1 MAAKQIGFIA
11 EIVGSATVRSAEGI
25 VRVVNVGDGLREG
38 DLLMTGL
45 NSTVLVTFYDGHQLQ
60 VEADARI
67 LMDETLAYDGE
78 GYGDLDV
85 DQIAAL
91 QQAILDGLD
100 LSELEPTAAGVQD
113 VGVGDGLGASSEF
126 QRDGREGI
134 VDTRLTPI
142 SGDSDTDELDFQGL
156 GGSSRN
162 SSQSDQAKT
171 SISLN
176 EVAVDGVVN
185 AAELGSALVISG
197 AISGEFAEDRSI
209 TINIGGK
216 DYDAI
221 INADDSSFSVTVPA
235 ADVSEL
241 TGGTVT
247 ATLISTDDAGNS
259 LVVDTSRP
267 FTVDK
272 SSAASI
278 SVDNIT
284 ADDIV
289 NAVEA
294 GGNVDVSGSVGL
306 DAGPGDTVSMTING
320 RAYSGVV
327 QAGNTYSIPV
337 AGSDLVADTR
347 FEATVTGADSAG
359 NPFTATTI
367 STHTVDTSSTAT
379 ITVDNITAD
388 DIVNAAEAG
397 GNVNVTGS
405 VGPDAGP
412 GDTVSLTVNG
422 TEYSGVVQADNTYSI
437 PVAGSDLAAD
447 ASFETT
453 VTGTDEAG
461 NPFTII
467 ATSTHTVD
475 TESAATIAVDSVT
488 ADDIVNAA
496 EAGGTIN
503 VTGLVGGDA
512 KVGDTVSFT
521 INGTTYTG
529 VVQTDNT
536 FSVAVAGSDLAA
548 QTNFVAT
555 VTGSDSAG
563 NPFTATTL
571 ASYTVDTTATA
582 TVTVDSIT
590 ADDVVSAAEA
600 GGIVNVTGS
609 VGGDA
614 SVGDTVSFTV
624 NGTAYTGT
632 VQTGNVFSVAVAG
645 SDLAADTSFDVTVV
659 GTDDIGNSFIA
670 TTTSTY
676 TVDTEAAAA
685 VTVDSIT
692 ADDVI
697 NAVEA
702 GGTVN
707 VTGSVGGDATVGAAV
722 SVTINGTVYSGTVQA
737 GNIFSI
743 AVAGS
748 DLAADTSVDV
758 TVAGSDSAGN
768 PYTATSTSIY
778 TVDTDAAAAITV
790 DSITADDVINA
801 AEAGSTINVTGSVG
815 GDAAEGATVSFTI
828 NGRAYTGTVQAGN
841 TFSVAVAG
849 ADLAAGSSFDAT
861 VTGSDSAGNPFTAT
875 TTSTYTVDT
884 TATASI
890 TVDSITPD
898 DVLSA
903 AEAGG
908 TINVTGSVG
917 GDAAV
922 GATVSFAINGT
933 VYTGTV
939 QAGNTFSVAVAGSD
953 LAAATSFDATVTGS
967 DSAGNLFTATTT
979 SSYTVD
985 TTATAT
991 VIVDSIT
998 ADDVISAAE
1007 AGGTINV
1014 TGSVGG
1020 DATVGSTVSFTI
1032 NGTVYSGT
1040 VQAGNVFSV
1049 AVAGSDLA
1057 ADTSFDVTVTGSD
1070 GAGNPFTATTTSSY
1084 TVDTTAAASIIVD
1097 SITPDDVV
1105 SAAEAGG
1112 NVIVT
1117 GSVGGDATAGA
1128 TVNFTING
1136 SDYSATVQPGNTFSV
1151 AVAGSDL
1158 VADTSFVVSVTG
1170 SDGAGNPFTA
1180 STTSTHI
1187 VDTSAAASV
1196 ALNTIATDDIV
1207 NAVESASDL
1216 VITGLVSGDAAAGDT
1231 VMVSVGGK
1239 DYLATVNADNAS
1251 FAVAIPAA
1259 DVAALTGGNVTATLS
1274 GTDDAGNSFTASS
1287 SRPFTVDTTTTASIS
1302 VDNITS
1308 DDVVSAAEAATNIN
1322 VTGSVSGDA
1331 TVGDTVSF
1339 TVNGTDYSGVVQ
1351 ADNTFSI
1358 PVAGADLAAD
1368 TSFELTVTGSD
1379 SAGNSFTAT
1388 AASTHTVDSSA
1399 AATITVNSI
1408 TADDI
1413 VSAAEVGASI
1423 NVTGAVSGDAAVGD
1437 TVSFTVN
1444 GNDYSGTVQA
1454 DNTYSIAVSGVDLAA
1469 DTSFDIVVTGSDN
1482 ASNPFTASITSTHT
1496 VDTTAAATIAVDN
1509 ITSDDVL
1516 NAAEA
1521 GGNINVTGSVGGD
1534 AAEGDTVTVTINGN
1548 SYSATVQ
1555 ADNSFGIVV
1564 AGADLAADTSFDAT
1578 VVGND
1583 AAGNPFTATT
1593 TSNYIVDTTAAANII
1608 VDSIT
1613 ADNVVNAAEAGTTV
1627 NVTGSVGGDATVGDT
1642 VSFTIN
1648 GTNYS
1653 GIVQAG
1659 NTFGVAVAGSDLAA
1673 DTSFEATVIGTD
1685 NAGNPFTAS
1694 TTSTFT
1700 VDTAAAGTITVDSI
1714 TADDVVSAAEAGGTI
1729 NVTGSVGGD
1738 AAVGDTVSFTI
1749 NGTAYSG
1756 TVQAGNTYSVAVAG
1770 ADLAAATSFDA
1781 TVAGTDTAGN
1791 PFTATTISTYTVDTT
1806 AAVSVTVD
1814 SITADDIV
1822 SAAEAGGTIN
1832 VTGSVGGDAAIGDIV
1847 SFTINGTDYSGTVQ
1861 AGNTFSIAVAGSDL
1875 AAQTAFDATVVGT
1888 DNAGNPF
1895 TATTTSTYTVDTAAA
1910 ASITVNSITA
1920 DDIISAAEAGGAISV
1935 TGSVGGDAAVGDTV
1949 SFTINGTAYSG
1960 TVQAGNIFN
1969 ITVAGSDLA
1978 ADTSFDATVVG
1989 LDNAG
1994 NPFTATTTSTHTV
2007 DTAAAA
2013 TITVDSITA
2022 DDVVN
2027 AVEAGGTIDVTGS
2040 VGGDA
2045 AVGDTISFTING
2057 TNYSGTV
2064 QAGNT
2069 FSIAVAGSD
2078 LAADTAFDATVAG
2091 TDNAGNPFT
2100 ATTTSTY
2107 TVDTSAA
2114 ATITVDSITAD
2125 DVVNAVEAGGA
2136 INVTGSVGGDAAA
2149 GDTVS
2154 ITVNGTDYSGTVQA
2168 GNTYSIAVAGAD
2180 LAADNSFDA
2189 IVTGTD
2195 SAGNPFTASTTSTH
2209 GIDTASS
2216 ATIVVDNITADDV
2229 VNAAEAGGAID
2240 VTGSVGGDAAIGDIV
2255 NFTVNGTDYS
2265 GTVQAGN
2272 TFSIAV
2278 AGSDLAADTSFDVTV
2293 AGTDSAGNPFTASTT
2308 STHAVDTSAAAT
2320 IAVDSITADD
2330 VVSAAEAGGTID
2342 VTGSVAGD
2350 AAVGDTVSLTING
2363 NDYSGI
2369 VQADNTFSIAVAG
2382 ADLAADTSFDATVT
2396 GTDGAGNP
2404 FTATTTSIHSVDTS
2418 AAATINVDSIT
2429 PDDVLNAAEAGG
2441 TVNVTGSVGGDAAVG
2456 DTVSFTINGTN
2467 YSGTVQAG
2475 NTFSVAVA
2483 GADLAAGTSFD
2494 ATVVGADNAGNPF
2507 TATTTST
2514 YLVDTTAA
2522 ATITVDDITADDVVN
2537 AAESGATINVTGSVG
2552 GDAAVGDTVSFTVNG
2567 TVYTG
2572 TVQAG
2577 NTYSV
2582 AVAGSDLAADTSFDV
2597 TVTGTDSAGNPFTAS
2612 TTSTHAVDTSAAA
2625 TIAVDSITA
2634 DDVVNAAE
2642 AGGTIDVTGVV
2653 TGDAAADD
2661 TVSVTINGNTYSG
2674 TVQADNSFTIAV
2686 AGADLAA
2693 DTSLEATV
2701 TGTDDAGNSFTATTT
2716 STHTVDTA
2724 STASISVDDITADDV
2739 VNAAEA
2745 GATINVTGSV
2755 GGDATV
2761 GDTVSFTVNG
2771 TNYSGTVLAG
2781 NTYSIAVSGAD
2792 LAADNS
2798 FDVTVTGS
2806 DNAGNP
2812 FTAIT
2817 TSSHAV
2823 DTTAAATISVDSIT
2837 ADDVINAAEAGA
2849 TINITGS
2856 VSGDAA
2862 PGDAVSF
2869 TVNGTDYSGTVLAD
2883 NSFSIAVSGVDL
2895 AADTSFDAT
2904 VTGTDGA
2911 GNPFTAST
2919 TSTHSV
2925 DITSSAAIVVDSIT
2939 ADDVVNAAEA
2949 GGIINVTGSVSGDA
2963 TVGDTVSFS
2972 INGTDYSG
2980 TVQAGSVFSIAVAGT
2995 DLAADTS
3002 FDATVVGTDNAGN
3015 PFTATTTS
3023 THISDASAAATI
3035 TVDSI
3040 TADDV
3045 LSAAEAGGTINVT
3058 GSVGGDAAPGDSVSF
3073 TVNGTDYSGIV
3084 QAGNTYSIAVAGSD
3098 LAADTSFDVSV
3109 SGSDGS
3115 GNPFTATSTSTH
3127 TVDATATATIIVD
3140 SITPDDV
3147 VNAAEAGA
3155 TIHVTGSVGGD
3166 ATVGDTVSFTVNG
3179 TDYSGTVQ
3187 AGNTYSIAVAGSDLL
3202 ADTSFDATVVG
3213 TDNAGNPFTASTTS
3227 THSVDIS
3234 SAASVALDAIA
3245 TDDIINAVEAG
3256 ADLTISGTVGGDA
3269 VSGDSVV
3276 VSIGGNDYAATV
3288 NADNITFSVTV
3299 PATDVAALTA
3309 GNVTATLT
3317 GSDDAG
3323 NPFTATSSRPF
3334 TVDTA
3339 ATATISVDNITAD
3352 DVVSAA
3358 EAGGTI
3364 NVTGSVGGDA
3374 GIGDTVSFTINGT
3387 DYSGAVQAGNTFSIA
3402 VAGSDLAADT
3412 SFDASVAG
3420 SDDAGNPFTATTTS
3434 THTVDN
3440 VAGATIVVDDITA
3453 DDVLNAAEAGAT
3465 INVTGTVG
3473 GDAAPGD
3480 TVSFTINGTPYSGT
3494 VLAGNTYSIA
3504 VDGADLAADTS
3515 FDATVTGTDAAGNPF
3530 TATTTSTH
3538 TVDTSA
3544 AATITVN
3551 DITADDV
3558 VNAAE
3563 AGTSINVT
3571 GTVGGDAAPGD
3582 TVSFTIN
3589 GTPYSGIVLAGNT
3602 YSIAVNG
3609 ADLAADTS
3617 FDATVTGTDAAGNSF
3632 TATTTSNYTVDTTAA
3647 ATIIVDSIT
3656 ADDVVNAA
3664 EAGGTINVTGS
3675 VGGDAAPGDTVSF
3688 TINGGDY
3695 SGIVQPGN
3703 TYSIAVAGSDL
3714 AADTSFD
3721 ATVVGTDNAGN
3732 PFTASTTSTHIF
3744 DATAAATITVDSI
3757 TADDVVSAA
3766 EAGGTIN
3773 VTGSVGGDAAP
3784 GDTVSFTVNGND
3796 YSGIV
3801 QSGNTYSIAVAGA
3814 DLAADTSFDAS
3825 VTGSDDAGNPFTATT
3840 TSTHISDVTA
3850 SATIAVDSITA
3861 DDVVS
3866 AAEAGSTINVTGS
3879 VGGDAAPGDAVSF
3892 TINGTNYSGTVQ
3904 AGNTFSIAVAGT
3916 DLAADTSFDATV
3928 TGADN
3933 AGNPFTASS
3942 TSTHSV
3948 DTSAAA
3954 TIALAAIA
3962 ADDIINAAEAG
3973 TDLIISGT
3981 VGGDAASGDSVIVSI
3996 GGKDYAATVNADN
4009 TSFSV
4014 TVPAA
4019 DVAALSAGSATA
4031 VVTGSDDAGN
4041 SFTANDSRPFTVDT
4055 IATATITVDNIT
4067 ADDVVNAV
4075 EAGGSIDVT
4084 GTVGGDA
4091 AVGDTVSFTINGTP
4105 YSGTVQAGNT
4115 FTIAVAGADL
4125 AADTSFAATV
4135 TGSDAAGNAFTA
4147 TTTSTHTVDAA
4158 ATATI
4163 TVNDITPDDVVNA
4176 AEAGTSIDVTGTV
4189 GGDAA
4194 PGDTVSFTI
4203 NGTPYSGTVLAGN
4216 TYSIA
4221 VAGSDLAAD
4230 TSFDVSVT
4238 GTDAAGNPFTAT
4250 TSSSHTVDTS
4260 AAATVTVDNI
4270 TSDDVVNAAEAG
4282 ANINVTGTVGGDAS
4296 AGDTVSF
4303 TVNGTPYSGIVLAGN
4318 TYSIAVAGADLAA
4331 DTSFDVTVTGTDGAG
4346 NPFTAT
4352 ATSTHTV
4359 DTASAATITVDS
4371 ITADDVVNAVEA
4383 GTTINITGSVGG
4395 DAAPGDT
4402 VSFTINGTRY
4412 SGTVLAG
4419 NTFSIPVAG
4428 SDLAA
4433 QTSFDATVAGSD
4445 AAGNSFIATTTST
4458 HSVDTSAAAT
4468 ISVDAITPDDIVNA
4482 AEAGTTI
4489 NVTGS
4494 VGGDAAPGDTVS
4506 FTINGTPYSGTVLAG
4521 NTYSI
4526 AVDGADLAAD
4536 TSFDATVTGTDAAGN
4551 PFTAI
4556 TTSTHTV
4563 DTAAS
4568 ATIAVN
4574 DITADDIV
4582 NAAEA
4587 GTSINVTGTVGGD
4600 AAPGDIVSFTINGTP
4615 YSGTVLA
4622 GNTYSIAVDGADL
4635 AADTSFAA
4643 TVTGTDAAGN
4653 PFTATTTSTHTVDTT
4668 ASATITVNDITPD
4681 DIVNAAEAGTSINVT
4696 GTVGGDATV
4705 GDTVSFTINGT
4716 PYSGT
4721 VLAGNTYSIAVD
4733 GADLAADTSFDATVA
4748 GTDAAGN
4755 PFTATT
4761 TSTHTVDT
4769 SATATIT
4776 VNDITPDDIVNA
4788 AEAGSTIDVT
4798 GTVGGDAAPGDT
4810 VSFTINGTSYSG
4822 TVLAGNTYSIAVD
4835 GADLAANTSFDAT
4848 VTGTDEAGNPFTAT
4862 TTSTHTVDTMASAT
4876 ITVND
4881 ITPDDIV
4888 NAAEAG
4894 GTIDVTGT
4902 VGGDAAPGD
4911 TVSFT
4916 INGTP
4921 YSGTVLAGNTYS
4933 IAVAGS
4939 DLAAQ
4944 TSFDA
4949 TVTGTDAAGNPFTAT
4964 TTSTHTV
4971 DTSAAATITVNDIT
4985 PDDIVNAAEAG
4996 TSINV
5001 TGSVGGDAAPG
5012 DTVSFTING
5021 TPYSGT
5027 VLAGNTY
5034 SIAVDGADLAA
5045 DTSFDA
5051 TVTGTDATGNPFTA
5065 TTTSTH
5071 TVDTTASA
5079 TITVND

>member
-1 MAAKQIGFIA
+1 MAAKQIGYIV
-11 EIVGSATVRSAEGI
+11 EIVGSATVRSADGI

-45 NSTVLVTFYDGHQLQ
+45 NSKVLVTFYDGQQLQ

-67 LMDETLAYDGE
+67 LIDETLAYDGV
-78 GYGDLDV
+78 GYGDVDV

-91 QQAILDGLD
+91 QQAILGGLD
-100 LSELEPTAAGVQD
+100 LSDLDPTAAGVQNPND
-113 VGVGDGLGASSEF
+113 DIGDGLAGASEYN
-126 QRDGREGI
+126 RDGREGI

-142 SGDSDTDELDFQGL
+142 DGDDDTDELDFEGL
-156 GGSSRN
+156 ATTAGIPS
-162 SSQSDQAKT
+162 AA
-171 SISLN
+171 ISLN
-176 EVAVDGVVN
+176 EIAIDDVVN
-185 AAELGSALVISG
+185 AAEAESDL
-197 AISGEFAEDRSI
+197 AISGTVTGVAAAGDSVVV
-209 TINIGGK
+209 NIGGK
-216 DYDAI
+216 DYATAV
-221 INADDSSFSVTVPA
+221 NADNTSFSVIIPS
-235 ADVSEL
+235 ADVAALSD
-241 TGGTVT
+241 GIVT
-247 ATLISTDDAGNS
+247 ATLFVGDNIGNS
-259 LVVDTSRP
+259 FVADTSRP
-267 FTVDK
+267 FTVD
-272 SSAASI
+272 
-278 SVDNIT
+278 IT
-284 ADDIV
+284 
-289 NAVEA
+289 
-294 GGNVDVSGSVGL
+294 
-306 DAGPGDTVSMTING
+306 
-320 RAYSGVV
+320 
-327 QAGNTYSIPV
+327 
-337 AGSDLVADTR
+337 
-347 FEATVTGADSAG
+347 
-359 NPFTATTI
+359 
-367 STHTVDTSSTAT
+367 STAT
-379 ITVDNITAD
+379 LTVDNITAD
-388 DIVNAAEAG
+388 DIINAVESG
-397 GNVNVTGS
+397 GSVDVTGS

-412 GDTVSLTVNG
+412 GDTVSLTING

-447 ASFETT
+447 TTFDTT

-461 NPFTII
+461 NPFTITG
-467 ATSTHTVD
+467 TSTHTVD
-475 TESAATIAVDSVT
+475 TTSTATIAVDNIT

-496 EAGGTIN
+496 EAGGTVN
-503 VTGLVGGDA
+503 VTGTVGGDA
-512 KVGDTVSFT
+512 APGDTVSLT
-521 INGTTYTG
+521 VNGAEYSG
-529 VVQTDNT
+529 VVLANG
-536 FSVAVAGSDLAA
+536 SYSIPVAGSDLAA
-548 QTNFVAT
+548 DSSVVAT
-555 VTGSDSAG
+555 VTGADTAG
-563 NPFTATTL
+563 NPFVATETS
-571 ASYTVDTTATA
+571 SYTVDTTGAATI
-582 TVTVDSIT
+582 TVDNIT
-590 ADDVVSAAEA
+590 ADGVVNAAEA
-600 GGIVNVTGS
+600 GGMVNVTGS

-614 SVGDTVSFTV
+614 APGDIVSLTV
-624 NGTAYTGT
+624 NG
-632 VQTGNVFSVAVAG
+632 S
-645 SDLAADTSFDVTVV
+645 
-659 GTDDIGNSFIA
+659 
-670 TTTSTY
+670 
-676 TVDTEAAAA
+676 E
-685 VTVDSIT
+685 
-692 ADDVI
+692 
-697 NAVEA
+697 
-702 GGTVN
+702 
-707 VTGSVGGDATVGAAV
+707 
-722 SVTINGTVYSGTVQA
+722 YSGVVLA
-737 GNIFSI
+737 DGSYSI

-748 DLAADTSVDV
+748 DLAADSSIDV
-758 TVAGSDSAGN
+758 RVVGADNAGN
-768 PYTATSTSIY
+768 PFTATATSNY
-778 TVDTDAAAAITV
+778 TVDTSATA
-790 DSITADDVINA
+790 SINLNPIAGDDIINA
-801 AEAGSTINVTGSVG
+801 AEAGVELVVSGSVG
-815 GDAAEGATVSFTI
+815 GDAA
-828 NGRAYTGTVQAGN
+828 AG
-841 TFSVAVAG
+841 
-849 ADLAAGSSFDAT
+849 D
-861 VTGSDSAGNPFTAT
+861 
-875 TTSTYTVDT
+875 
-884 TATASI
+884 
-890 TVDSITPD
+890 
-898 DVLSA
+898 
-903 AEAGG
+903 
-908 TINVTGSVG
+908 
-917 GDAAV
+917 
-922 GATVSFAINGT
+922 
-933 VYTGTV
+933 
-939 QAGNTFSVAVAGSD
+939 
-953 LAAATSFDATVTGS
+953 
-967 DSAGNLFTATTT
+967 
-979 SSYTVD
+979 
-985 TTATAT
+985 
-991 VIVDSIT
+991 
-998 ADDVISAAE
+998 
-1007 AGGTINV
+1007 
-1014 TGSVGG
+1014 
-1020 DATVGSTVSFTI
+1020 
-1032 NGTVYSGT
+1032 
-1040 VQAGNVFSV
+1040 
-1049 AVAGSDLA
+1049 
-1057 ADTSFDVTVTGSD
+1057 
-1070 GAGNPFTATTTSSY
+1070 
-1084 TVDTTAAASIIVD
+1084 SIIV
-1097 SITPDDVV
+1097 S
-1105 SAAEAGG
+1105 
-1112 NVIVT
+1112 
-1117 GSVGGDATAGA
+1117 
-1128 TVNFTING
+1128 
-1136 SDYSATVQPGNTFSV
+1136 
-1151 AVAGSDL
+1151 
-1158 VADTSFVVSVTG
+1158 
-1170 SDGAGNPFTA
+1170 
-1180 STTSTHI
+1180 
-1187 VDTSAAASV
+1187 
-1196 ALNTIATDDIV
+1196 LN
-1207 NAVESASDL
+1207 S
-1216 VITGLVSGDAAAGDT
+1216 
-1231 VMVSVGGK
+1231 K
-1239 DYLATVNADNAS
+1239 DYAATVNADNSS
-1251 FAVAIPAA
+1251 FSVAIPAA
-1259 DVAALTGGNVTATLS
+1259 DVAALSDGTVTATLT
-1274 GTDDAGNSFTASS
+1274 GTDDAGNSISADT
-1287 SRPFTVDTTTTASIS
+1287 SRPFTVDT
-1302 VDNITS
+1302 
-1308 DDVVSAAEAATNIN
+1308 VSAATIAVGNITADDIVN
-1322 VTGSVSGDA
+1322 AVESGGSVDVTGSVGSDA
-1331 TVGDTVSF
+1331 GPGDTVSL
-1339 TVNGTDYSGVVQ
+1339 TINGTEYSGVVQ
-1351 ADNTFSI
+1351 ADNTYRIS
-1358 PVAGADLAAD
+1358 VAGSDLAAD
-1368 TSFELTVTGSD
+1368 TTFDAAVTGTD
-1379 SAGNSFTAT
+1379 AAGNPYTAT
-1388 AASTHTVDSSA
+1388 A
-1399 AATITVNSI
+1399 
-1408 TADDI
+1408 
-1413 VSAAEVGASI
+1413 
-1423 NVTGAVSGDAAVGD
+1423 
-1437 TVSFTVN
+1437 
-1444 GNDYSGTVQA
+1444 
-1454 DNTYSIAVSGVDLAA
+1454 
-1469 DTSFDIVVTGSDN
+1469 
-1482 ASNPFTASITSTHT
+1482 TSTHT
-1496 VDTTAAATIAVDN
+1496 VDITSSATIAVDN
-1509 ITSDDVL
+1509 ITADDIV

-1521 GGNINVTGSVGGD
+1521 GGVVNVTGTVGGD
-1534 AAEGDTVTVTINGN
+1534 AA
-1548 SYSATVQ
+1548 
-1555 ADNSFGIVV
+1555 
-1564 AGADLAADTSFDAT
+1564 
-1578 VVGND
+1578 
-1583 AAGNPFTATT
+1583 P
-1593 TSNYIVDTTAAANII
+1593 
-1608 VDSIT
+1608 
-1613 ADNVVNAAEAGTTV
+1613 
-1627 NVTGSVGGDATVGDT
+1627 GDT
-1642 VSFTIN
+1642 VSLTVN
-1648 GTNYS
+1648 GTEYS
-1653 GIVQAG
+1653 GVVLADGSYSI
-1659 NTFGVAVAGSDLAA
+1659 AVAGSDLAA
-1673 DTSFEATVIGTD
+1673 DSSLAVTVAGAD
-1685 NAGNPFTAS
+1685 AAGNPFVATA
-1694 TTSTFT
+1694 TSAYT
-1700 VDTAAAGTITVDSI
+1700 VDTTSAASILVDSI

-1738 AAVGDTVSFTI
+1738 AAPGDTVSFTI
-1749 NGTAYSG
+1749 NGSNYTGA
-1756 TVQAGNTYSVAVAG
+1756 VLAGNIFSIAVAG
-1770 ADLAAATSFDA
+1770 SDLAADTSFDA
-1781 TVAGTDTAGN
+1781 TVVGADDAGN
-1791 PFTATTISTYTVDTT
+1791 PFTATTTSSYIVDTT
-1806 AAVSVTVD
+1806 ADATVVVD

-1822 SAAEAGGTIN
+1822 SAAEAGSSIN
-1832 VTGSVGGDAAIGDIV
+1832 VTGSVGGDAAPGDTVSFTINGTVYIGTVQAGNTFSVAVAGTDLAAGTSFDATVTGTDGAGNPFTATTTSTYTVDTTAAASLIVDSITADDVVSAAEAGGSINVTGSVGGDASPGDTV
-1847 SFTINGTDYSGTVQ
+1847 SFTINGTDYSGTVLPGNTFSIAVAGSDLAAETSFDATVTGADSAGNPFTAMTTSTYTVDTAATASIIVDSITPDNVLNAAEASANVLVTGSVGGDATAGDIVSFTVNGSDYSATVQPGNTYSVEVAGSDLLADTSFEASVTGTDGAGNPFTAITTSTHTVDTSSDAIIALDAIATDDIVNAVESVSDLVITGSVSGDAAAGDLVVVTVGGRDYSATVNADNLSFSVRVPASDVAALTDGNVTATLSGSDDAGNEFTASSSRPFTVDTAATAGIAVENITGDDVVSAAEAGSNINVTGTVSGDAAEGDTVSFTVNGNDYNGIVQADNTFSVAVAGADLAADTSFDISVTGSDAAGNPFIATATSTHTVDDSAAATIAVDNVTADDVLSAAEAGGTVNVTGSVGGDATAGDTVSFTINGTNYNGTVQADNTYSIAVAGADLAADTSFDVVVTGTDGAGNPFTATTTSTHTVDTASSASITVDNITADDVINAAEAGGNVNVTGSVGGDAAAGDTVSFTVNGTAYSASIQADNTFSVAVAGADLAADTSFDATVIGADNAGNPFAATTTATYVVDTAAAASIIVDSITADDVVNAVEAGGTIDVTGSVGGDATVGDTVSFTINGTEYSGTVQ

-1875 AAQTAFDATVVGT
+1875 AADSSFDAAVSGT

-1895 TATTTSTYTVDTAAA
+1895 TAVSTSTYTVDTIAAA
-1910 ASITVNSITA
+1910 TITVDSITA
-1920 DDIISAAEAGGAISV
+1920 DDVVSAAETGDTIDV
-1935 TGSVGGDAAVGDTV
+1935 TGSVGGDAAVGDIV
-1949 SFTINGTAYSG
+1949 SFTINGTNYSG
-1960 TVQAGNIFN
+1960 AVQAGNTFSIA
-1969 ITVAGSDLA
+1969 VAGSDLA
-1978 ADTSFDATVVG
+1978 VDTSFDATVLG
-1989 LDNAG
+1989 SDDAG
-1994 NPFTATTTSTHTV
+1994 NPFTTTTTSTHTV

-2064 QAGNT
+2064 QAGNI
-2069 FSIAVAGSD
+2069 FSITVAGSD

-2125 DVVNAVEAGGA
+2125 DVVNAAEAGGT

-2180 LAADNSFDA
+2180 LAGDNSFDA

-2255 NFTVNGTDYS
+2255 SFTVNGTDYS
-2265 GTVQAGN
+2265 GAVQAGN

-2342 VTGSVAGD
+2342 VTGAVAGD
-2350 AAVGDTVSLTING
+2350 AAVGDTVSFTING

-2369 VQADNTFSIAVAG
+2369 VKADNTFSIAVAG

-2441 TVNVTGSVGGDAAVG
+2441 TVKVTGSVGGDAAVG

-2582 AVAGSDLAADTSFDV
+2582 SVAGSDLAADTSFDV

-2653 TGDAAADD
+2653 TGDAAAGD
-2661 TVSVTINGNTYSG
+2661 TVSVTINGNNYSG

-2724 STASISVDDITADDV
+2724 SAASITVDDITADDV

-2771 TNYSGTVLAG
+2771 TNYSGTVQAG

-2823 DTTAAATISVDSIT
+2823 DTTAAATISVDSVT

-2856 VSGDAA
+2856 VGGDAA

-2869 TVNGTDYSGTVLAD
+2869 TINGTDYSGTVLAD
-2883 NSFSIAVSGVDL
+2883 NSFSIAVSGADL
-2895 AADTSFDAT
+2895 AADTSFDIT
-2904 VTGTDGA
+2904 VAGTDGA

-2925 DITSSAAIVVDSIT
+2925 DTTSSAAIVVDSIT

-2963 TVGDTVSFS
+2963 TVGDTVSFT

-3015 PFTATTTS
+3015 PFAATTTS

-3045 LSAAEAGGTINVT
+3045 VSAAEAGGTINVT

-3073 TVNGTDYSGIV
+3073 TVNGTDYSGTV
-3084 QAGNTYSIAVAGSD
+3084 QAGNTYSVAVAGSD

-3155 TIHVTGSVGGD
+3155 TINVTGSVGGD

-3227 THSVDIS
+3227 THSVDTS
-3234 SAASVALDAIA
+3234 SAASVALGAIA
-3245 TDDIINAVEAG
+3245 VDDIINAVEAG

-3299 PATDVAALTA
+3299 PATDVEALTA

-3374 GIGDTVSFTINGT
+3374 AIGDTVSFTINGT

-3420 SDDAGNPFTATTTS
+3420 SDDAGNPYTATTTS

-3440 VAGATIVVDDITA
+3440 VAGATISVDDITA

-3480 TVSFTINGTPYSGT
+3480 TISFTINGTPYSGT

-3632 TATTTSNYTVDTTAA
+3632 TATTTSSYTVDTTAA

-3675 VGGDAAPGDTVSF
+3675 VAGDAAPGDTVSF
-3688 TINGGDY
+3688 TINGSDY

-3732 PFTASTTSTHIF
+3732 PFTVSTTSTHIF

-3801 QSGNTYSIAVAGA
+3801 QTGNTYSIAVAGA

-3825 VTGSDDAGNPFTATT
+3825 VTGSDDAGNTFTATT
-3840 TSTHISDVTA
+3840 TSTHISDTTA
-3850 SATIAVDSITA
+3850 SATIIVDSITA

-4014 TVPAA
+4014 TVPAT
-4019 DVAALSAGSATA
+4019 DVAALTAGSATA
-4031 VVTGSDDAGN
+4031 TLTGSDDAGN
-4041 SFTANDSRPFTVDT
+4041 SFTANDNRPFTVDT
-4055 IATATITVDNIT
+4055 TATATITVDNIT

-4084 GTVGGDA
+4084 GGVGGDA
-4091 AVGDTVSFTINGTP
+4091 VVGDTVSFTINGTP

-4125 AADTSFAATV
+4125 AADTSF
-4135 TGSDAAGNAFTA
+4135 DASVAGTDSAGNPFTA
-4147 TTTSTHTVDAA
+4147 TTTSTHTVDSASSA
-4158 ATATI
+4158 SI
-4163 TVNDITPDDVVNA
+4163 TVNNITADDVVNA
-4176 AEAGTSIDVTGTV
+4176 AEAGASINVTGTV

-4194 PGDTVSFTI
+4194 VGDTISFTI
-4203 NGTPYSGTVLAGN
+4203 NGTPYSGVVQPGS

-4221 VAGSDLAAD
+4221 VAGSDLVAD

-4250 TSSSHTVDTS
+4250 TTSSHTVDTS

-4270 TSDDVVNAAEAG
+4270 TTDDVVNAAEAG
-4282 ANINVTGTVGGDAS
+4282 ANINVKGTVGGDAS
-4296 AGDTVSF
+4296 VGDTVSF

-4359 DTASAATITVDS
+4359 DTASAATIIVDS
-4371 ITADDVVNAVEA
+4371 ITADDVVNVVEA
-4383 GTTINITGSVGG
+4383 GTTINVTGSVGG

-4402 VSFTINGTRY
+4402 VSFTINGTPY

-4445 AAGNSFIATTTST
+4445 AAGNSFTATTTST

-4482 AEAGTTI
+4482 AEAGGNI

-4536 TSFDATVTGTDAAGN
+4536 TSFDATVTGTD
-4551 PFTAI
+4551 
-4556 TTSTHTV
+4556 V
-4563 DTAAS
+4563 
-4568 ATIAVN
+4568 
-4574 DITADDIV
+4574 
-4582 NAAEA
+4582 
-4587 GTSINVTGTVGGD
+4587 
-4600 AAPGDIVSFTINGTP
+4600 
-4615 YSGTVLA
+4615 
-4622 GNTYSIAVDGADL
+4622 
-4635 AADTSFAA
+4635 
-4643 TVTGTDAAGN
+4643 AGN
-4653 PFTATTTSTHTVDTT
+4653 PFTATTTSTHT
-4668 ASATITVNDITPD
+4668 
-4681 DIVNAAEAGTSINVT
+4681 
-4696 GTVGGDATV
+4696 
-4705 GDTVSFTINGT
+4705 
-4716 PYSGT
+4716 
-4721 VLAGNTYSIAVD
+4721 
-4733 GADLAADTSFDATVA
+4733 
-4748 GTDAAGN
+4748 
-4755 PFTATT
+4755 
-4761 TSTHTVDT
+4761 
-4769 SATATIT
+4769 
-4776 VNDITPDDIVNA
+4776 
-4788 AEAGSTIDVT
+4788 
-4798 GTVGGDAAPGDT
+4798 
-4810 VSFTINGTSYSG
+4810 
-4822 TVLAGNTYSIAVD
+4822 
-4835 GADLAANTSFDAT
+4835 
-4848 VTGTDEAGNPFTAT
+4848 
-4862 TTSTHTVDTMASAT
+4862 
-4876 ITVND
+4876 
-4881 ITPDDIV
+4881 
-4888 NAAEAG
+4888 
-4894 GTIDVTGT
+4894 
-4902 VGGDAAPGD
+4902 
-4911 TVSFT
+4911 
-4916 INGTP
+4916 
-4921 YSGTVLAGNTYS
+4921 
-4933 IAVAGS
+4933 
-4939 DLAAQ
+4939 
-4944 TSFDA
+4944 
-4949 TVTGTDAAGNPFTAT
+4949 
-4964 TTSTHTV
+4964 
-4971 DTSAAATITVNDIT
+4971 
-4985 PDDIVNAAEAG
+4985 
-4996 TSINV
+4996 
-5001 TGSVGGDAAPG
+5001 
-5012 DTVSFTING
+5012 
-5021 TPYSGT
+5021 
-5027 VLAGNTY
+5027 
-5034 SIAVDGADLAA
+5034 
-5045 DTSFDA
+5045 
-5051 TVTGTDATGNPFTA
+5051 
-5065 TTTSTH
+5065 
-5071 TVDTTASA
+5071 
-5079 TITVND
+5079 